1 MPQKQIFLRYFEL
14 VAFVVNGKVAE
25 EVFYLTD
32 TVNMLQVILII
43 KTRTMIIK
51 IMPINI
57 KIMKMVKSD

>member
-1 MPQKQIFLRYFEL
+1 M
-14 VAFVVNGKVAE
+14 VNGKVAE

-51 IMPINI
+51 LYKNYENGQVGLIVRVSGCSSPLSAR
-57 KIMKMVKSD
+57 KMCSR

>member
-1 MPQKQIFLRYFEL
+1 MLFVPEIGFFASRYFEL

-43 KTRTMIIK
+43 KTRTMI
-51 IMPINI
+51 M
-57 KIMKMVKSD
+57 SSR